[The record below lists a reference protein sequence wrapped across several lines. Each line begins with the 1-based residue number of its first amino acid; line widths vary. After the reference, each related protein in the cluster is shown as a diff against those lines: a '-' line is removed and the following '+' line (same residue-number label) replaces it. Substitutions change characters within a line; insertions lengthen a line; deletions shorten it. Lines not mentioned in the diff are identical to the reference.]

1 VKKPD
6 WRVLVVAVVAILLLA
21 LPASVPRES
30 DGYGALVKSVLP
42 SVVNISVKG
51 KGQSPNKGAPGE
63 RGESVSYAPHIV
75 DIVGSGSIIDP
86 SGIIVT
92 NRHVIE
98 NAYEIYVTLQ
108 DGTTKQARLLGKGL
122 NFDLAL
128 LKIDAGRR
136 LPAITVG
143 NSDKVRVGDRVLAI
157 GNPLGLQGTVTS
169 GIVSA
174 THRDLSGPYYEFI
187 QTDAA
192 INHGNSGGP
201 LFNSRGEVIGIN
213 NQIFSESSTSG
224 SIGLGFAIPSND
236 VTFLLKQ
243 INRYGRPR
251 IGWLGIRV
259 QRLTPEMADVLGV
272 PKHNGAIVAEVAPKS
287 PADEAGIQIGD
298 VVQGFARE
306 TVTDYRDFNR
316 AVMMSVGKTKKL
328 RIWRKGQMRV
338 VSATVKEWPQQVWES
353 YKSGTSTE
361 ALFTKISD
369 YGFDVADLTDEL
381 RGRFHLESTAM
392 GPVVTNVTEDTAAS
406 GAKLKAGDIILT
418 AQLHDVR
425 SRAEFEE
432 QLNALCNSGERNA
445 LLFVKSANGTTRWMT
460 LPLRL

>member
-1 VKKPD
+1 
-6 WRVLVVAVVAILLLA
+6 
-21 LPASVPRES
+21 
-30 DGYGALVKSVLP
+30 
-42 SVVNISVKG
+42 
-51 KGQSPNKGAPGE
+51 
-63 RGESVSYAPHIV
+63 
-75 DIVGSGSIIDP
+75 
-86 SGIIVT
+86 
-92 NRHVIE
+92 
-98 NAYEIYVTLQ
+98 
-108 DGTTKQARLLGKGL
+108 
-122 NFDLAL
+122 
-128 LKIDAGRR
+128 
-136 LPAITVG
+136 
-143 NSDKVRVGDRVLAI
+143 
-157 GNPLGLQGTVTS
+157 
-169 GIVSA
+169 
-174 THRDLSGPYYEFI
+174 
-187 QTDAA
+187 
-192 INHGNSGGP
+192 
-201 LFNSRGEVIGIN
+201 VIGIN